1 MNNNR
6 KSIGAM
12 RFLEAT
18 HEIPGTEIV
27 VDRDESKSRF
37 NLILAES
44 SCKWLVD
51 QIISSWKP

>member
-1 MNNNR
+1 
-6 KSIGAM
+6 M